1 MTTGNTS
8 TDLTITLADGS
19 TRSAPWGTS
28 VRGLLGDDGEILA
41 ASVDNLTVAV
51 DYLLVRSSSLRPV
64 YYHLKEGGEIYRR
77 TLSFILSAAARKLF
91 PASQV
96 IIGHSL
102 QGGYY
107 YDMEGPDVLNGINM
121 ARLADEM
128 RTIIA
133 ANVPLVQRFM
143 SVNEALELFERLG
156 RDDKVTLL
164 HRNYDQDIPIYELHG
179 FYDIPLGPLAP
190 STGRVRNFEL
200 SLYPPG
206 FVLRFPDKRNVNRMS
221 SAADQTRLFAVYHES
236 KKWSQILGIRNVGD
250 LNEILSASKF
260 HECVQIAEAL
270 HEKKIASIA
279 DEIGRNFK
287 KSRLIFIAGPSSSGK
302 TTFAKRLS
310 VQLRV
315 NGLRPIAIGLDDYF
329 VDRDKTPKDSKGDF
343 DFEALGALN
352 IDLFN
357 DHLLKLLKGEEVV
370 VPRYDFKSG
379 RSVEGEHHIRLE
391 EDQVLVVEGI
401 HGLNPALTP
410 RVPVEKKFRIYVSAL
425 TQLTIDN
432 YNRIPTTDTRLVRR
446 IVRDFAF
453 RGYSALQTINRW
465 PSVIRGEARNIF
477 PYQEEAD
484 VIFNTALLYELSV
497 LKSYA
502 RRALEQVPPD
512 QPEFAEARRILE
524 FLHLFVE
531 GDVAIV
537 PPTSLLREF
546 IGGSSF
552 VY

>member
-1 MTTGNTS
+1 MKGNTS
-8 TDLTITLADGS
+8 MDLSITLLDN
-19 TRSAPWGTS
+19 TVRSVPWGTS
-28 VRGLLGDDGEILA
+28 VRDLLGDDGEILA

-51 DYLLVRSSSLRPV
+51 DQLLLRSCTLKPV
-64 YYHLKEGGEIYRR
+64 HYHMKEGGEIYRR

-91 PASQV
+91 PGSQV

-107 YDMEGPDVLNGINM
+107 YDMEGPDVLNGVNM
-121 ARLADEM
+121 ARLEQEM
-128 RTIIA
+128 RAIIA
-133 ANVPLVQRFM
+133 ANVPLVQRYM
-143 SVNEALELFERLG
+143 SVREAIDLFERLE

-164 HRNYDQDIPIYELHG
+164 HRNYDQDIPIYELNG

-190 STGRVRNFEL
+190 STGRVSKFAL

-206 FVLRFPDKRNVNRMS
+206 FVLRFPDKRNVNRMTA
-221 SAADQTRLFAVYHES
+221 AADQTRLFAVYHES
-236 KKWSQILGIRNVGD
+236 KKWSQILGVRNVGD
-250 LNEILSASKF
+250 LNEIIALGKF

-270 HEKKIASIA
+270 HEKRIASIA
-279 DEIGRNFK
+279 DEIGRNMGQK
-287 KSRLIFIAGPSSSGK
+287 RLIFIAGPSSSGK

-329 VDRDKTPKDSKGDF
+329 VDRDKTPRDARGEF

-357 DHLLKLLKGEEVV
+357 DHLLKLLKGEEIH
-370 VPRYDFKSG
+370 VPRYDFKLG
-379 RSVEGEHHIRLE
+379 KSVPGEHHIHLE

-410 RVPVEKKFRIYVSAL
+410 RVPLEQKFRVYVSAL

-446 IVRDFAF
+446 IVRDYAF
-453 RGYSALQTINRW
+453 RGYSALQTIHRW

-477 PYQEEAD
+477 PFQEEAD

-497 LKSYA
+497 LKAYA

-531 GDVAIV
+531 GEVTVV

-546 IGGSSF
+546 FGGSSF